1 MNGLKEYLVAVCSAA
16 ILCAILKQIVGKG
29 KLSGGMIQMLSGLF
43 VAICIIAPW
52 KEFSLRDLEVYNPL
66 DTNAA
71 QSFVEDGKRITR
83 SNLHTIIIQRVEAY
97 ILEKADQLQVQVE
110 VSVEL
115 SDEGI
120 PSRSIITG
128 ELTRSEKE
136 ELSAF
141 LVSQIGIQ
149 KEMQIW
155 K

>member
-1 MNGLKEYLVAVCSAA
+1 MAGLKDYLVAVCSAA
-16 ILCAILKQIVGKG
+16 ILCAILKQVVGKG
-29 KLSGGMIQMLSGLF
+29 KLSSGTIKMLSGLF

-52 KEFSLRDLEVYNPL
+52 KQFSLQDLQIYNPL
-66 DTNAA
+66 DTETAEL
-71 QSFVEDGKRITR
+71 FVEDGKHRTQNQIDAIIT
-83 SNLHTIIIQRVEAY
+83 QKVEAY
-97 ILEKADQLQVQVE
+97 ILEKANQLRVQVE

-128 ELTRSEKE
+128 ELTKGERE

-141 LVSQIGIQ
+141 LASQIGIQ
-149 KEMQIW
+149 REMQIW